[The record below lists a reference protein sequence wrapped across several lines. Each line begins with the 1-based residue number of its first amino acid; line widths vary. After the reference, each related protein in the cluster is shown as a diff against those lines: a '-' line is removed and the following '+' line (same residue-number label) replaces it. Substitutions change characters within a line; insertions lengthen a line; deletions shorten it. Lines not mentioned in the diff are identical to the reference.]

1 MDDNFVPIIGVF
13 CVFGLPVLGW
23 VTVRILQ
30 HRERMA
36 MLQHGIVPP
45 MSGRRFRRACS
56 DWSAAQTSWNGPGPS
71 PVSQEDGDDPQ
82 ITLHR
87 GIRTAMIG
95 LALLIGLSFIGY
107 HGGDGPLN
115 PPSVHPGPWLLGGL
129 IPMFVGLSQII
140 IALVSGARIMT
151 IHGPLP
157 PATSPPNGS
166 SSYSNYGAPPQAGTP
181 RQHYEELRRP
191 APPPERKSGSP

>member
-1 MDDNFVPIIGVF
+1 MDESFVAVIVF
-13 CVFGLPVLGW
+13 FCIFGLPVLGW
-23 VTVRILQ
+23 VTVRALQ

-45 MSGRRFRRACS
+45 MRGRRFRRES
-56 DWSAAQTSWNGPGPS
+56 GDWAAAQTPWNAPGPGP
-71 PVSQEDGDDPQ
+71 QESDDDPQ
-82 ITLHR
+82 STLHR

-115 PPSVHPGPWLLGGL
+115 PPSLHPGPWLLGGL

-140 IALVSGARIMT
+140 IALVSGARIMPMQ
-151 IHGPLP
+151 GPMP
-157 PATSPPNGS
+157 PSAPPPNGS
-166 SSYSNYGAPPQAGTP
+166 SFSSNYGAPPQSGTP

-191 APPPERKSGSP
+191 TPPSERKSGSP